1 MGSAQ
6 PIASPLRQNL
16 SVVIPLYNEE
26 GAVSAL
32 IEEVRDALARDFNL
46 EIVLVE
52 DCSTDGTR
60 ALIESEAKKDPS
72 ITLVLHERN
81 FGQSAAVYSGV
92 AAAAHEMVATLDGDG
107 QNPPAELHKL
117 YERAAS
123 GNLQESLYVGCRA
136 KREDGPWRL
145 FQSRIANGVR
155 RAMLHDDCPDSSSGM
170 KLFAKSTFLQI
181 PPFRNMHRFL
191 PAMFKSV
198 GCEIVNVPVQ
208 HRDRAT
214 GISKYNMASRLA
226 AGLVDLFGVSWL
238 IARKCNPKSKVM
250 RHDD

>member
-1 MGSAQ
+1 MREK
-6 PIASPLRQNL
+6 I

-32 IEEVRDALARDFNL
+32 IEEVRDALSRDFDL
-46 EIVLVE
+46 EIVLV
-52 DCSTDGTR
+52 DDHSTDRTR
-60 ALIESEAKKDPS
+60 ALIESEARRDSS

-81 FGQSAAVYSGV
+81 FGQSAAIYSGV

-107 QNPPAELHKL
+107 QNPPAELNKL
-117 YERAAS
+117 YKRAKS
-123 GNLQESLYVGCRA
+123 GNLQSSLYVGCRA
-136 KREDGPWRL
+136 KREDGAWRL
-145 FQSRIANGVR
+145 FQSKIANAVR

-170 KLFAKSTFLQI
+170 KLFARSTFLRI

-191 PAMFKSV
+191 PAMFKSL
-198 GCEIVNVPVQ
+198 GCEIINVPVE
-208 HRDRAT
+208 HRDRTT
-214 GISKYNMASRLA
+214 GVSKYSMINRLA

-238 IARKCNPKSKVM
+238 ISRKCNPESKVL